1 MGQMKLS
8 SIKTITMK
16 KTIIIF
22 TLLFLSFSIHAQFHF
37 GLRGGLS
44 SSQVKINE
52 TANGWTISTGDN
64 KFGYHV
70 GVFTQFIFKDKW
82 VLMPEALFT
91 SSGGNIDLSDGSSFN
106 EVWNLSYNRLDIP
119 VTIGYKFIK
128 VFRLQ
133 AGLVPSLLL
142 KADARNDDVT
152 QDVKDNYKNAT
163 WGYQAGVGFDF
174 WLLVL
179 DLKYQGS
186 FASVH
191 NENISIPGS
200 EVSYSPDTRINMW
213 VLSVGI
219 RLF

>member
-1 MGQMKLS
+1 
-8 SIKTITMK
+8 MK

-22 TLLFLSFSIHAQFHF
+22 TLLFLSFSVHAQFHF

-52 TANGWTISTGDN
+52 TSNGLKITTGDN

-70 GVFTQFIFKDKW
+70 GVFTQFIFKEKW

-91 SSGGNIDLSDGSSFN
+91 SSGGNIDLSDGTSFN
-106 EVWNLSYNRLDIP
+106 EVWNLSYNRIDFP

-133 AGLVPSLLL
+133 AGLVPSILLQ
-142 KADARNDDVT
+142 ADARHDDVVK
-152 QDVKDNYKNAT
+152 DVKDNYKSAS
-163 WGYQAGVGFDF
+163 WSYQAGVGFDF

-186 FASVH
+186 FASVN
-191 NENISIPGS
+191 NENIPIPGS
-200 EVSYSPDTRINMW
+200 ESSYSPDTRVNMW
-213 VLSVGI
+213 ILSVGI

>member
-1 MGQMKLS
+1 
-8 SIKTITMK
+8 MK
-16 KTIIIF
+16 KTITIIA
-22 TLLFLSFSIHAQFHF
+22 LLFLSFSIHAQFHL
-37 GLRGGLS
+37 GIRGGLS

-52 TANGWTISTGDN
+52 TANGIKITTGDN

-91 SSGGNIDLSDGSSFN
+91 SSGGDIDLSDGTSFN

-119 VTIGYKFIK
+119 VTIGYKFFK

-133 AGLVPSLLL
+133 AGLVPSILL
-142 KADARNDDVT
+142 KADARHDDVV
-152 QDVKDNYKNAT
+152 QDVKDNYKNAS

-186 FASVH
+186 FSSVH
-191 NENISIPGS
+191 NDNIPIPGS
-200 EVSYSPDTRINMW
+200 ENSYSPDTRVNMW
-213 VLSVGI
+213 ILSVGI

>member
-1 MGQMKLS
+1 
-8 SIKTITMK
+8 MK
-16 KTIIIF
+16 KTLTIF
-22 TLLFLSFSIHAQFHF
+22 TLLFLSLSIHAQFHF

-52 TANGWTISTGDN
+52 STNGIKITTGDN

-91 SSGGNIDLSDGSSFN
+91 SAGGNIDLSDGTNFN
-106 EVWNLSYNRLDIP
+106 EVWNLSYNRLDVP
-119 VTIGYKFIK
+119 VTLGYKFLK
-128 VFRLQ
+128 VLRLQ
-133 AGLVPSLLL
+133 AGVVPSILL
-142 KADARNDDVT
+142 KADASYDNIVE
-152 QDVKDNYKNAT
+152 DVKNNYKNAT

-186 FASVH
+186 FGSAH

-200 EVSYSPDTRINMW
+200 EIKYSPDTRINMW
-213 VLSVGI
+213 ILSVGI